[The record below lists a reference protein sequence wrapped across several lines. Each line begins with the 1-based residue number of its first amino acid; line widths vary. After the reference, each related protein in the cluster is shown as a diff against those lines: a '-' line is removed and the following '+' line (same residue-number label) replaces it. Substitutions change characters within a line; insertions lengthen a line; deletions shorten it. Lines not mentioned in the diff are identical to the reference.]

1 VFSFLNNLAMGGTL
15 LLRSRELDVRS
26 ICKSR
31 QLHYRRIVEAAA
43 ASFIP
48 GKFFWPSNSMKNFP
62 LAASISRR
70 EFLGGV
76 SASTGLLTLV
86 QAAPG
91 QSSTCRKL
99 GVALCG
105 LGNYARG
112 QLGPALKLTRNCEL
126 RGVVTG
132 SPEKGAAWAKE
143 YGFPAKNVY
152 GYDTMAQLSENLD
165 IDIVYIVT
173 PNALHAQHVIAAAG
187 AKKHVICEKPMAVSV
202 AESGA
207 MLSACRANNV
217 KLSIGYR
224 LQFEPHYEEL
234 KRHARELDWGV
245 FMRMSGGFSFVMKE
259 PQWRAERK
267 LAGGGPL
274 MDLGIYPIQ
283 AACMAAGEAPVA
295 VTASELRKQR
305 PEFFRDIEEA
315 IEWTMEFAG
324 GARGDFSTSYN
335 DNLNKFR
342 AEAAKG
348 WIESNPAYSYSG
360 LHAVTHAGPLI
371 LAVPPSQQAVQMDDF
386 ARCVRD
392 DLPTRVPGEMGCR
405 DMVIIEAIYASAA
418 QGGKRVEIAV

>member
-1 VFSFLNNLAMGGTL
+1 M
-15 LLRSRELDVRS
+15 E
-26 ICKSR
+26 
-31 QLHYRRIVEAAA
+31 
-43 ASFIP
+43 
-48 GKFFWPSNSMKNFP
+48 NFP
-62 LAASISRR
+62 SAAPVSRR
-70 EFLGGV
+70 DFLGRV
-76 SASTGLLTLV
+76 SAGMALLTLA
-86 QAAPG
+86 QPASG
-91 QSSTCRKL
+91 QSSTRRKL

-112 QLGPALKLTRNCEL
+112 QLGPALKLTQNCEL

-132 SPEKGAAWAKE
+132 SLEKGAAWAKE
-143 YGFPAKNVY
+143 YGFPAKNIY
-152 GYDTMAQLSENLD
+152 HYDTMARLAENLD
-165 IDIVYIVT
+165 IDIVYVVT

-187 AKKHVICEKPMAVSV
+187 AKKHVICEKPMAVNV
-202 AESGA
+202 AECDA
-207 MLSACRANNV
+207 MLAACRANNV

-224 LQFEPHYEEL
+224 LQFEPHYDEL

-245 FMRMSGGFSFVMKE
+245 FARMSGGFSVVMKE

-274 MDLGIYPIQ
+274 MDLGIYPVQ
-283 AACMAAGEAPVA
+283 AACMAAGIAAPVA
-295 VTASELRKQR
+295 VTASERPKQH
-305 PEFFRDIEEA
+305 PEFFRDVEEA
-315 IEWTMEFAG
+315 IEWTMEFA

-348 WIESNPAYSYSG
+348 WIEINPAYSYAG
-360 LHAVTHAGPLI
+360 LKAVTHAGPLS

-392 DLPTRVPGEMGCR
+392 DQPTRVPGEMGRR

-418 QGGKRVEIAV
+418 QGGKRVEVAV